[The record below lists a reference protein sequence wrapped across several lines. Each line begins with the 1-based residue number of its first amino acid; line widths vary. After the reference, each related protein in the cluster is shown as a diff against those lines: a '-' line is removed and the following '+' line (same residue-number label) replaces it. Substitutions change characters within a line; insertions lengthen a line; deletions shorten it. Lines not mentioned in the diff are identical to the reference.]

1 MTYERQTSKTNIFG
15 IDAQI
20 SKKFELPKISWKS
33 GKTTYSVTD
42 IRPLNEMAVY
52 VFEQILNEVL
62 NEGVNE
68 VTFNISEDY
77 PQDKLDLIIDILLS
91 ISYEAKR
98 RGGISQH
105 GAFLIGSFKQ
115 EDNQVTIEL
124 IEDDA
129 KALFEYASKYPKK
142 EYNLLNLV
150 EAIVEHSFQEFEKHK
165 EDLIV

>member
-1 MTYERQTSKTNIFG
+1 MTYERQTTKTNIFG
-15 IDAQI
+15 VDAQI
-20 SKKFELPKISWKS
+20 SKTFELPKMSWKS

-42 IRPLNEMAVY
+42 IRPLNEVAVY

-98 RGGISQH
+98 RGGISQQ
-105 GAFLIGSFKQ
+105 GRFLIGSFKH
-115 EDNQVTIEL
+115 EDGQITIEL
-124 IEDDA
+124 IEEDA
-129 KALFEYASKYPKK
+129 KALFEYASKHPQK
-142 EYNLLNLV
+142 EYNLLDLV
-150 EAIVEHSFQEFEKHK
+150 EAVSDYVFQEMEIRRYGK
-165 EDLIV
+165 